1 MENSSQSS
9 ENPLEFT
16 NASEMSSFEGWRRK
30 VSDEFVKLTLEPE
43 NVGVFRGSLRAIEFG
58 DLLMANLW
66 HDPLKV
72 SRSAGQ
78 AQGDVE
84 HFYKIT
90 VQLDGYSI
98 IAQDDRESA
107 LAPGDFTI
115 YTTERPFTVTT
126 PASARS
132 LVIAVPIETMR
143 MPGRLMDQITAVRV
157 SGRTGLGVVASKFMT
172 GLDEGLG
179 KRAILPSRELA
190 DSVLSVL
197 RSTLTH
203 EFGESLAAGDESTGA
218 TILAYI
224 EQRLGDPEF
233 SQDEVA
239 SAHHISVRQLQRI
252 FQEQGTTF
260 SQWVQ
265 SRRLEQIRRELERAG
280 QPGAGVHDIAIT
292 WGIHDASYFSRLFKQ
307 RYGMTP
313 TEYRFE
319 HTVSERPPKK
329 PPAH

>member
-1 MENSSQSS
+1 MAR
-9 ENPLEFT
+9 
-16 NASEMSSFEGWRRK
+16 ASETPSELANVEGASSFDGWRQA

-43 NVGVFRGSLRAIEFG
+43 NVGVFRGSMRAFEFG
-58 DLLMANLW
+58 DVLLANIW

-78 AQGDVE
+78 AQDDSE

-98 IAQDDRESA
+98 VAQDDRESA
-107 LAPGDFTI
+107 LAPGDFTV

-126 PASARS
+126 PAAARS

-143 MPGRLMDQITAVRV
+143 MPVRLMDQITAVRV

-172 GLDEGLG
+172 GLEEGLG
-179 KRAILPSRELA
+179 EQSIAPSRELA
-190 DSVLSVL
+190 DSVLSIL
-197 RSTLTH
+197 RSTLSH
-203 EFGESLAAGDESTGA
+203 EFGHALGAADEGTEA

-239 SAHHISVRQLQRI
+239 HAHHISVRQLQRI
-252 FQEQGTTF
+252 FQGQGTTF

-265 SRRLEQIRRELERAG
+265 SRRLEQIRRELESARQA
-280 QPGAGVHDIAIT
+280 GAGVHDIAIT

-319 HTVSERPPKK
+319 HTVGERFTR
-329 PPAH
+329 

>member
-1 MENSSQSS
+1 MTRASA
-9 ENPLEFT
+9 T
-16 NASEMSSFEGWRRK
+16 ASELTGAERLSSFDGWRRA

-43 NVGVFRGSLRAIEFG
+43 NVGVFRGSMSAFGFG
-58 DLLMANLW
+58 DLLLANLW

-78 AQGDVE
+78 ARGDVE
-84 HFYKIT
+84 HFYKVT

-107 LAPGDFTI
+107 LAPGDFTV

-126 PASARS
+126 PAAARS

-143 MPGRLMDQITAVRV
+143 MPGKLMDRITAVRV

-172 GLDEGLG
+172 GLEEGLAA
-179 KRAILPSRELA
+179 RSIAPNSELA

-197 RSTLTH
+197 RSTLSH
-203 EFGESLAAGDESTGA
+203 EFGNALGVADESTGA

-239 SAHHISVRQLQRI
+239 QAHHISVRQLQRL

-260 SQWVQ
+260 SQWVR
-265 SRRLEQIRRELERAG
+265 SRRLEQIRRELESAE
-280 QPGAGVHDIAIT
+280 QAGAGVHDIAIT

-307 RYGMTP
+307 QYGMTP

-319 HTVSERPPKK
+319 HTVSEHSP
-329 PPAH
+329 